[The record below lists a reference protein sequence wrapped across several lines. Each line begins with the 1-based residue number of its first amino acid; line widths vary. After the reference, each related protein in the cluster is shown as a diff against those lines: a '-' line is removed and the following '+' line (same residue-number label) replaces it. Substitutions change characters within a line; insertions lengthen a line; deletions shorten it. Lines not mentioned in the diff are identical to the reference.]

1 MVHIT
6 SGLSYDTNEPVLK
19 NEFEKYG
26 EVLHVRVICDHGSGK
41 SKGYGFVV
49 FDSEEAAATALASMD
64 NQLLEGRHIRV
75 EYAQPKGGEA
85 PKTQDT
91 AFTLSNRNSVQ
102 LKKRLARLP
111 LPIPRL
117 ETISITPR
125 LTPVSLPGSSFLPH

>member
-6 SGLSYDTNEPVLK
+6 AGLSYDTNEPVLK
-19 NEFEKYG
+19 NEFGKYG
-26 EVLHVRVICDHGSGK
+26 EVLH
-41 SKGYGFVV
+41 
-49 FDSEEAAATALASMD
+49 
-64 NQLLEGRHIRV
+64 
-75 EYAQPKGGEA
+75 GEA

-91 AFTLSNRNSVQ
+91 AFTLSNCNSVQ